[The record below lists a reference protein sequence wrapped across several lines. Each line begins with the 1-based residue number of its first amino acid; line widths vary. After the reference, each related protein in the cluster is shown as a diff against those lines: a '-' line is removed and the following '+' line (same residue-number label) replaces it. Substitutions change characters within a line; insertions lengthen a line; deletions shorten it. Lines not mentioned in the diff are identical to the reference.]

1 MNKICLIGRIC
12 RDIELKTLGAGT
24 VVTNFSIAQ
33 NRKVKDKDE
42 PQFFNCVAFGPTAE
56 LISKYFK
63 KGSQIGIEG
72 NLRYE
77 TYEDKDKKKQVNYK
91 VVVEQITFLD
101 KKSDEPQQQEPAKQ
115 EAKQQTPDDDVPF

>member
-42 PQFFNCVAFGPTAE
+42 SQFFNCVAFGPTAE

-77 TYEDKDKKKQVNYK
+77 TYEDKDKKKQVAYK

-101 KKSDEPQQQEPAKQ
+101 KKSDEPQQEPAKQ
-115 EAKQQTPDDDVPF
+115 EKQQAWSDDAPF